1 MSRCNAYYSVVC
13 SLALVGTFLTLTPR
27 ARAGDEDNL
36 NERVSAA
43 ACQPRLSADRSKLL
57 FSGSDW
63 TFQSAST
70 GTVTLECPIFSRFA
84 DQDTGT
90 RTRNEIRLW
99 YRDSDGTGT
108 SARVQA
114 NLRFVSGTTGAL
126 TSVLEGSVDSNGS
139 NMTTQTTRATTLGGV
154 TMKDGQYFVVI
165 TMFRS
170 ASNQIVKFRGVS
182 FFEEP

>member
-1 MSRCNAYYSVVC
+1 V
-13 SLALVGTFLTLTPR
+13 TLTPR

-36 NERVSAA
+36 NERVAAA

-57 FSGSDW
+57 FSGADW
-63 TFQSAST
+63 TFKSAST
-70 GTVTLECPIFSRFA
+70 GTVILECPIFSRFA
-84 DQDTGT
+84 DEDTGT
-90 RTRNEIRLW
+90 RTLNEIRLW
-99 YRDSDGTGT
+99 YRDPDGTGA

-114 NLRFVSGTTGAL
+114 ELRFVSGSTGVL

-139 NMTTQTTRATTLGGV
+139 SSTIQTTRATALGGA
-154 TMKDGQYFVVI
+154 TMEDGQYFVVI

-170 ASNQIVKFRGVS
+170 TSTQNVRFRGVS